1 MLEFFRPFHRQ
12 VLAVIAVLTIW
23 ACAHY
28 LNWDWLPQYRGEIIS
43 GIWITIWM
51 TIASMVLGMV
61 LATML
66 GLAQAAGPRWLALPA
81 RTYCT
86 IIRGTPLL
94 LQLYLLYYGLGW
106 YFSGQPEIR
115 QSIFWPILKAAP
127 PYGLLALTLSV
138 AGYEGEVMRGAFKGV
153 PHGQLEAARAMG
165 VPRFTAF
172 RRIWLP
178 QALHRALPTSG
189 GETVLQMKSTPL
201 LAMITIMDLYG
212 VMNRV
217 RRDTLLTYEPLL
229 LLALIYLILAGLLVL
244 FFRWLENR
252 LPQRTA

>member
-1 MLEFFRPFHRQ
+1 MLDFLRPLHRQ
-12 VLAVIAVLTIW
+12 VMAVIVVLTIW

-66 GLAQAAGPRWLALPA
+66 GLAQAAGPSWLAWPA

-94 LQLYLLYYGLGW
+94 LQLYLLYYGLGAL
-106 YFSGQPEIR
+106 FSTTPEIR

-178 QALHRALPTSG
+178 QALHRALPTIG

-229 LLALIYLILAGLLVL
+229 LLALIYMILAGLLVL

-252 LPQRTA
+252 LPTRTA